1 MSSVLRRRRAKHVSG
16 SPEAPEEGPV
26 EKTGQLYRIPRI
38 REPGTPW
45 KAWSRE
51 CVTWPRYDHGVYSVK
66 NKSGDS
72 MLDLTKEEAESL
84 VLIVLR
90 VEKKVEKYGSA
101 HQINYTKVGLSRAY
115 FVKQLVCDK
124 TLPTAKAR
132 AALKF
137 LMSNNRYYNVFYKMH
152 ERLLQSEASLNI
164 SSYDLF
170 IVHHGIEC
178 AMYPVLYPTTDF
190 TDTGILQHYQDQ
202 HGDNTNRVCSIGTS
216 WTRKVLSSV
225 RVYSEQ
231 VDLPFFL
238 YEKHLASKFF
248 HAQVRAQRMGV
259 L

>member
-1 MSSVLRRRRAKHVSG
+1 
-16 SPEAPEEGPV
+16 
-26 EKTGQLYRIPRI
+26 
-38 REPGTPW
+38 
-45 KAWSRE
+45 
-51 CVTWPRYDHGVYSVK
+51 
-66 NKSGDS
+66 

-84 VLIVLR
+84 ALIVLR

-137 LMSNNRYYNVFYKMH
+137 LMSNNRYYNLFYKMH
-152 ERLLQSEASLNI
+152 ERLLHSQAPLNI